1 MKSLIYNILGSLE
14 RFIGDLIDKWG
25 ILRYK
30 YRDHWEDISDII
42 KNCMALQNINTH
54 EHITREYVHEVS
66 VFDWDDMLQNCNH
79 WFGTEIV
86 PIYNQVS
93 LNLNLN

>member
-1 MKSLIYNILGSLE
+1 
-14 RFIGDLIDKWG
+14 
-25 ILRYK
+25 
-30 YRDHWEDISDII
+30 
-42 KNCMALQNINTH
+42 MALQNINTH